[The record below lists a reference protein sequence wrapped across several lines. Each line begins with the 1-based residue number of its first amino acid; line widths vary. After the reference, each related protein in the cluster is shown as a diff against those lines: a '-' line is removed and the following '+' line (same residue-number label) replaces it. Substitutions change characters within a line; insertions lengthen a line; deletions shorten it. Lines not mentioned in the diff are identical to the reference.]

1 MLIFGA
7 AGGEPARVP
16 AVFSGTSNPSLRNE
30 GRELTSIGRP
40 GYVLDRTV
48 PVYSDLTA
56 LAA

>member
-1 MLIFGA
+1 
-7 AGGEPARVP
+7 
-16 AVFSGTSNPSLRNE
+16 LRNE